1 MKMNKK
7 IAELEKQLMPEKEI
21 PVFWPG
27 DEVAVHIKIKEGE
40 KERIQVFN
48 GLCID
53 KKGSGKRKTF
63 TVRKVSYGEGVERT
77 FFLYA
82 PNIVKIEVLKTRKD
96 NRMAP
101 RARMYYVREKDK

>member
-1 MKMNKK
+1 MNKK
-7 IAELEKQLMPEKEI
+7 IEELERQLTPEKEI

-27 DEVAVHIKIKEGE
+27 DDIAVHVRIKEGE

-48 GLCID
+48 GLCIA
-53 KKGSGKRKTF
+53 KQGNGTRKTF

-77 FFLYA
+77 FMLYS
-82 PNIVKIEVLKTRKD
+82 PNVAKIEVLKTREK

-101 RARMYYVREKDK
+101 RARMYYVRNKNK